1 MYVWTLS
8 LIYRCRVPDI
18 ICVETLGLAK
28 SRIVIGK
35 TGLRQFPSTYSVTLS
50 PLECDLTQV
59 DHSLPV
65 MRNLKPFQYFP

>member
-1 MYVWTLS
+1 MYVWTLG
-8 LIYRCRVPDI
+8 LIYRGSVPDV
-18 ICVETLGLAK
+18 ICVKTLGLVK

-35 TGLRQFPSTYSVTLS
+35 TGLRQFPPANIKMLS
-50 PLECDLTQV
+50 PLECGFTQV